1 MANVFS
7 VASKSII
14 KMINVV
20 DRISDIALNITD
32 AGVAGTEI
40 VKEQVEGYRDTE
52 RELIKAKLEM
62 TKQKMAQLQAEGK
75 ALTRDNLD
83 EIELQ

>member
-52 RELIKAKLEM
+52 RELIRAKLEM
-62 TKQKMAQLQAEGK
+62 TKQNMALLQAEGK
-75 ALTRDNLD
+75 PLTRDNLD
-83 EIELQ
+83 EIEL

>member
-7 VASKSII
+7 VASKSVI
-14 KMINVV
+14 KLINVV

-62 TKQKMAQLQAEGK
+62 TKQKMAKLQAEGK

-83 EIELQ
+83 EIEL

>member
-62 TKQKMAQLQAEGK
+62 TKQKMEHLKANGK
-75 ALTRDNLD
+75 ALTQDNLD
-83 EIELQ
+83 AIEL

>member
-7 VASKSII
+7 VASKSVI

-32 AGVAGTEI
+32 AGVACTEI

-52 RELIKAKLEM
+52 RELIRAKLEM
-62 TKQKMAQLQAEGK
+62 TKAKMAKLQADGK

-83 EIELQ
+83 EIEL

>member
-7 VASKSII
+7 VASKSVI

-52 RELIKAKLEM
+52 RELIRAKLEM
-62 TKQKMAQLQAEGK
+62 TKQKMAKLQTEGK

-83 EIELQ
+83 EIEL

>member
-7 VASKSII
+7 VASKSVI
-14 KMINVV
+14 KMINVI
-20 DRISDIALNITD
+20 DGISNICLNITD

-40 VKEQVEGYRDTE
+40 IKEQVEGYRDTE

-62 TKQKMAQLQAEGK
+62 TKQKMLRLQAEGK

-83 EIELQ
+83 EIEL

>member
-7 VASKSII
+7 VACKSLI

-20 DRISDIALNITD
+20 DRVSDMALNVTD
-32 AGVAGTEI
+32 AGVAGTQI
-40 VKEQVEGYRDTE
+40 LKEGVESYRDIE
-52 RELIKAKLEM
+52 RQLISAKLEM
-62 TKQKMAQLQAEGK
+62 TKQKMDKLKSEGL

-83 EIELQ
+83 EVEL

>member
-7 VASKSII
+7 VACKSLI

-20 DRISDIALNITD
+20 DRVSDMALNVTD
-32 AGVAGTEI
+32 AGVAGTQI
-40 VKEQVEGYRDTE
+40 LKEGVESYRDIE
-52 RELIKAKLEM
+52 RQLISAKLEM
-62 TKQKMAQLQAEGK
+62 TKQKMDKLKSEGL

-83 EIELQ
+83 SIEL

>member
-7 VASKSII
+7 VASKSIC
-14 KMINVV
+14 KMITVV
-20 DRISDIALNITD
+20 DRISDICLNITD

-83 EIELQ
+83 EIEL

>member
-7 VASKSII
+7 VACKSVI

-20 DRISDIALNITD
+20 DRITDAALNITD
-32 AGVAGTEI
+32 AGVAASEVI
-40 VKEQVEGYRDTE
+40 KENVTGYRDTE
-52 RELIKAKLEM
+52 RVLIAARLEM
-62 TKQKMAQLQAEGK
+62 TKQKMALLQEQGK

-83 EIELQ
+83 EVEL

>member
-7 VASKSII
+7 VASKSVI

-20 DRISDIALNITD
+20 DRISDICLNITD

-52 RELIKAKLEM
+52 RELIRAKLEM

-83 EIELQ
+83 EIEL

>member
-20 DRISDIALNITD
+20 DRISDICLNITD

-62 TKQKMAQLQAEGK
+62 TKRKMEQLQIEGK

-83 EIELQ
+83 ELEL

>member
-7 VASKSII
+7 VASKSIC
-14 KMINVV
+14 KMITVV
-20 DRISDIALNITD
+20 DRISDICLNITD

-52 RELIKAKLEM
+52 RELIRAKLEM
-62 TKQKMAQLQAEGK
+62 TKAKMAQLQADGK
-75 ALTRDNLD
+75 ALTQDNLD
-83 EIELQ
+83 AIEL

>member
-20 DRISDIALNITD
+20 DRVSDIALNITD

-52 RELIKAKLEM
+52 RELIRAKLEM
-62 TKQKMAQLQAEGK
+62 TKQNMALLQAEGK
-75 ALTRDNLD
+75 PLTRDNLD
-83 EIELQ
+83 EIEL